1 MNGRTL
7 KGFNKRLEKQNK
19 MTNTDKLKL
28 SQNVA
33 VIAGIFCITVSML
46 LLLNFWQVSK
56 NDPIES
62 KALVALVERLKD
74 DKNNEELKT
83 EIRNFDLLARKA
95 YFNSQWQI
103 KTGTYLLLFGAIVL
117 AFALRVYYSA
127 KSKIE
132 QPDTVLENEIA
143 SRILAQKGI
152 IIVGS
157 VILIFALGASFATIN
172 SLDYY
177 DVKTEAAV
185 PGTTLENDGIE
196 VIEVGKVPQQV
207 QANGAKQDVAEFIVE
222 GEKVPEVLQKENAP
236 EPVTNEKKEEK
247 PATKPSAGVTL
258 ADLQKN
264 HNSFRGPLGQG
275 IIYHKN
281 IPTKW
286 DGVSGSNI
294 AWKAP
299 VPKQG
304 FNSPIVWGDKIFIAG
319 ADKISSEV
327 YCYNA
332 VDGKLLW
339 TGTADNIEGSP
350 TTLPKVTEDTG
361 LSAPTLTS
369 DGKRVFAIFADGNV
383 IAFDMDGK
391 RVWAKSLGIP
401 DNHYGHSS
409 SLITWA
415 NKLLI
420 QFDTNRGDK
429 LIALDVATG
438 NTIWETVRK
447 AKISWAS
454 PVLAEVDGKYQII
467 LTADPIVAGYDVET
481 GKELWAVDCMMG
493 EVGPSVAFSDGIV
506 FAGNEY
512 AKLVAID
519 VKTQNI
525 LWENDEYLP
534 EASSPLAYKGLLII
548 ATSYGVLVC
557 YDAKTG
563 EQYWENDVGTT
574 LYSSPTVAED
584 KLFMMDNDGI
594 MRVYAFSKELKLI
607 SENDL
612 GETAGTTPA
621 FSDGHIF
628 IRGEKNLYCIGK

>member
-1 MNGRTL
+1 
-7 KGFNKRLEKQNK
+7 
-19 MTNTDKLKL
+19 MTNTDKLNL
-28 SQNVA
+28 SQNIA
-33 VIAGIFCITVSML
+33 IIAGIFCITVSML

-56 NDPIES
+56 NDPIKS

-83 EIRNFDLLARKA
+83 EIRNYDLLARKA

-103 KTGTYLLLFGAIVL
+103 KTGAYLLLFGAIVF
-117 AFALRVYYSA
+117 AFALRVYYSE

-157 VILIFALGASFATIN
+157 VILILAFGASFATVN

-177 DVKTEAAV
+177 DVQPEEAVAETN
-185 PGTTLENDGIE
+185 PENGGIE
-196 VIEVGKVPQQV
+196 VIEVGKVPQQI
-207 QANGAKQDVAEFIVE
+207 QAEEANHDVAESIVE
-222 GEKVPEVLQKENAP
+222 GEKVSEEKVQGEVQKKIAPKPVTKENQEAK
-236 EPVTNEKKEEK
+236 PVIK
-247 PATKPSAGVTL
+247 ASSGVTL

-275 IIYHKN
+275 VIYHKN

-286 DGVSGSNI
+286 DGTSGSNI
-294 AWKAP
+294 AWKSP
-299 VPKQG
+299 IPKHG
-304 FNSPIVWGDKIFIAG
+304 FNSPIVWGDKVFIAG
-319 ADKISSEV
+319 ADKSSREV

-332 VDGKLLW
+332 VNGKLLW
-339 TGTADNIEGSP
+339 TGIADNIEGSP
-350 TTLPKVTEDTG
+350 TTPPKVSEDTG

-369 DGKRVFAIFADGNV
+369 DGKRVFAIFADGDV

-420 QFDTNRGDK
+420 QFDTNKRDK

-438 NTIWETVRK
+438 NTVWETVRK

-454 PVLAEVDGKYQII
+454 PVLAEVDGKYQVI

-481 GKELWAVDCMMG
+481 GKEQWAVDCMMG
-493 EVGPSVAFSDGIV
+493 EVGPSVAFSNGIV

-519 VKTQNI
+519 VKSQKI

-534 EASSPLAYKGLLII
+534 EASSPLAHNGLLII

-584 KLFMMDNDGI
+584 KLFMMDNDGM

-607 SENDL
+607 AENDL
-612 GETAGTTPA
+612 GEKAGTTPA

-628 IRGEKNLYCIGK
+628 IRGENNLYCIGK